1 MKEMIQIDNYIGK
14 VHTKFMK
21 VKKTS
26 SDHSTRDLW
35 FSMNLMQLALGNLK
49 RCSSTFHNSDK
60 VFKDILKEC
69 IKGPKYDRHD

>member
-49 RCSSTFHNSDK
+49 DVLRLFTIQIKFLRTF
-60 VFKDILKEC
+60 LKNV
-69 IKGPKYDRHD
+69 